1 MAILRYVP
9 VREHFSGLLQNL
21 CVRRRADEVGAL
33 YGFVDESACGV
44 EEELLEAAPSNML
57 FGFGLFALF
66 LLLFAGTVGVG
77 LVYLA
82 LD

>member
-1 MAILRYVP
+1 MSERPPEPYVAP
-9 VREHFSGLLQNL
+9 REPTL
-21 CVRRRADEVGAL
+21 
-33 YGFVDESACGV
+33 
-44 EEELLEAAPSNML
+44 EEAPGDAL
-57 FGFGLFALF
+57 FGLGLFAIS